1 VTARRLVITG
11 AAAAA
16 LALLAARP
24 AEARLIDLH
33 AGALAGAMTGWGN
46 DPKTPDFFSKTRG
59 GAVGAEV
66 GLKLLVFDLS
76 VRFLQVLD
84 RSGAAGT
91 LSEARLGVAI
101 DVPVGDG
108 KTPEGKEKVLF
119 RPGLY
124 GGFGFGTPA
133 PVKPP
138 LSADQISDKGLVSNL
153 RLALDYNIFNALAIG
168 VEGDVGYHY
177 FLGGQAINDSQGH
190 SSGVQAAGLATLTFH
205 LGY

>member
-1 VTARRLVITG
+1 LPPALAAG
-11 AAAAA
+11 AVAAA
-16 LALLAARP
+16 LAVGLGAPRA

-33 AGALAGAMTGWGN
+33 AGALAGGMTGWGS
-46 DPKTPDFFSKTRG
+46 DSKTPDFFDKTKG

-66 GLKLLVFDLS
+66 GVKLLVFDFS

-84 RSGAAGT
+84 RNGASGT
-91 LSEARLGVAI
+91 LSEATLGLLI
-101 DVPVGDG
+101 DVPISDG
-108 KTPEGKEKVLF
+108 KTPEGKEKWIF
-119 RPGLY
+119 RPGLN

-153 RLALDYNIFNALAIG
+153 RLGLEYNIFDALAIG
-168 VEGDVGYHY
+168 VEGDAGYHY
-177 FLGGQAINDSQGH
+177 FLGGQVVNDAQSH
-190 SSGVQAAGLATLTFH
+190 SSGIQAAGLATLTFH